1 MADRG
6 RAPSQVLIASPTEE
20 RRNRW
25 RRALEGVFDVEE
37 AGDLAVLDRTLTAL
51 KPAILLLDLTLP
63 RLGGIDG
70 LPAVKRLSPT
80 TKTMVFTGHPHEKE
94 GISALR
100 AGAMGYCETDLDPVL
115 LKKAVALVQKGEVW
129 VRRNF
134 IPCLIEELASLTD
147 FRQKGAS
154 AKWVSRLDRLTPRER
169 EIVSMIGKGQ
179 TNKEIAA
186 RLRVKEK
193 TVKAHL
199 TTVFRKLGLTGRVR
213 LALFINERE
222 QDPIA
227 SVETHERGEMGSR
240 RPIRLKPN

>member
-1 MADRG
+1 MVDRG
-6 RAPSQVLIASPTEE
+6 RAASQVLIASPMETQ
-20 RRNRW
+20 RDRW
-25 RRALEGVFDVEE
+25 RQALEGVFDVQE
-37 AGDLAVLDRTLTAL
+37 ADDRAALDRNLTAL
-51 KPAILLLDLTLP
+51 KPAILLLDLALP
-63 RLGGIDG
+63 RLGGING
-70 LPAVKRLSPT
+70 LPAVRRLSPT
-80 TKTMVFTGHPHEKE
+80 TKTVVFTVHPHEKE

-115 LKKAVALVQKGEVW
+115 LKKAVALVQNGEVW

-147 FRQKGAS
+147 PRQKRVS
-154 AKWVSRLDRLTPRER
+154 AKRGSRLGRLTPRER

-186 RLRVKEK
+186 RLRVKEN

-199 TTVFRKLGLTGRVR
+199 TAVFRKLELTGRVR

-222 QDPIA
+222 RRPIA
-227 SVETHERGEMGSR
+227 SVQPHARAEMGSR
-240 RPIRLKPN
+240 RPIRLKSN